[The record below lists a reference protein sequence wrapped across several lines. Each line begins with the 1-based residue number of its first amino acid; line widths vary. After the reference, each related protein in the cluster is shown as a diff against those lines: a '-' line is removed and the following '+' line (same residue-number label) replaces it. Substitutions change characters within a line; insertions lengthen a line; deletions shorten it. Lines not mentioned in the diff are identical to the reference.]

1 MKLSIIN
8 IRRKIENLYL
18 HLRCIPLK
26 HVYLKLGKDSY
37 LPYNSEIKTAVEI
50 GDGTGINGKIR
61 ILGGERVIIGKYC
74 AIGSDVKII
83 SSNHNIKKANLQ
95 SKFATDFFNQSIDV
109 LKGETKIGNN
119 VWIGDSVIIL
129 PGVQIGDGAVIG
141 AGSIVTKN
149 VPPFAVAVG
158 NPSKVIKFRFSQ
170 KIIKKLL
177 EISWWDWPTDK
188 ILHNKSFFNA
198 DLTLTSDIQMI
209 RLLK

>member
-1 MKLSIIN
+1 MKLSMIN

-18 HLRCIPLK
+18 LLLCKPLK

-61 ILGGERVIIGKYC
+61 IVGGARVMIGKYC

-83 SSNHNIKKANLQ
+83 SSNHDITKANLQ

-129 PGVQIGDGAVIG
+129 PGVQVGDGAVLG

-149 VPPFAVAVG
+149 IPPFVVAVG
-158 NPSKVIKFRFSQ
+158 NPAKVIKFRFSQ

-177 EISWWDWPTDK
+177 KISWWDWPINK
-188 ILHNKSFFNA
+188 IILNKNF
-198 DLTLTSDIQMI
+198 LLLILLLYQMLKLSDY
-209 RLLK
+209 

>member
-1 MKLSIIN
+1 MKLSMIN

-18 HLRCIPLK
+18 LLLCKPLK

-61 ILGGERVIIGKYC
+61 IVGGARVMIGKYC

-83 SSNHNIKKANLQ
+83 SSNHDITKANLQ

-129 PGVQIGDGAVIG
+129 PGVQVGDGAVLG

-149 VPPFAVAVG
+149 IPPFVVAVG
-158 NPSKVIKFRFSQ
+158 NPAKVIKFRFSQ

-177 EISWWDWPTDK
+177 KISWWDWPINK
-188 ILHNKSFFNA
+188 IILNKNF
-198 DLTLTSDIQMI
+198 LLLILPLYQMLKLSDY
-209 RLLK
+209 

>member
-1 MKLSIIN
+1 MKLSMIN

-18 HLRCIPLK
+18 LLLCKPLK

-61 ILGGERVIIGKYC
+61 IVGGARVMIGKYC

-83 SSNHNIKKANLQ
+83 SSNHDITKANLQ

-129 PGVQIGDGAVIG
+129 PGVQVGDGAVLG

-149 VPPFAVAVG
+149 IPPFAIAVG
-158 NPSKVIKFRFSQ
+158 NPAKVIKFRFSQ

-177 EISWWDWPTDK
+177 KISWWDWPINK
-188 ILHNKSFFNA
+188 IILNKNF
-198 DLTLTSDIQMI
+198 LLLILPLYQMLKLSDY
-209 RLLK
+209 